1 MKKGFTLI
9 ELLVVVLIIGILSAV
24 ALPQYTK
31 AVEKARVSEVLSNVS
46 TMKKQMELYIMAN
59 GYPSSNISYNDFAD
73 VELKG
78 TPGEYEGYWATKNF
92 EYHDPG
98 CHNTACH
105 IEIHR
110 EPGYAYAFHIFKF
123 KNDDKWTNLCYDCNT
138 EIGKKICKDLE
149 REGFEYRVGEL

>member
-59 GYPSSNISYNDFAD
+59 GYPSSNIYYNDFAD

-78 TPGEYEGYWATKNF
+78 TPGEYEGVWVTKNF
-92 EYHDPG
+92 EYQGAG
-98 CHNTACH
+98 CYNTSCD

-110 EPGYAYAFHIFKF
+110 EPGDDYAFYIFKG
-123 KNDDKWTNLCYDCNT
+123 KNDDKWTNWCYDCNT

-149 REGFEYRVGEL
+149 REGFEYIAGEL